1 MVIADTEISEDKREI
16 DAPKSILKRHRAP
29 SIGKMK
35 KRVHWAD
42 QKSVDVPVLVV
53 GTKSWPALSDAQT
66 PKPNNHVQNVAV
78 PAYAFPPGS
87 GPYPNG
93 LNPKPVSLVA
103 AAQVQDPSE
112 HSMEQHQQE
121 KSNTDIT
128 ELDRAFMKL
137 FLNTDEN
144 NLIQAESVP
153 GESHAPKRINRKR
166 VHWAED
172 GKSVDVPVLVVGTKS
187 WPALSDVQTPKAKN
201 LVDNV
206 SAKGENVAVSVPSVG
221 HIAPRAP
228 SVQKANSSGNFSPMN
243 KMPSPS
249 YQKPGPKRNVRPVAP
264 PPHIA
269 VPAYAF
275 PPGSGPY
282 PNAEN
287 PKPVSPVAAGQGFT
301 PPARAIDA
309 KHFPSFPGKISN

>member
-103 AAQVQDPSE
+103 AAQ
-112 HSMEQHQQE
+112 
-121 KSNTDIT
+121 
-128 ELDRAFMKL
+128 
-137 FLNTDEN
+137 
-144 NLIQAESVP
+144 
-153 GESHAPKRINRKR
+153 
-166 VHWAED
+166 
-172 GKSVDVPVLVVGTKS
+172 
-187 WPALSDVQTPKAKN
+187 
-201 LVDNV
+201 
-206 SAKGENVAVSVPSVG
+206 GEN
-221 HIAPRAP
+221 R
-228 SVQKANSSGNFSPMN
+228 
-243 KMPSPS
+243 
-249 YQKPGPKRNVRPVAP
+249 
-264 PPHIA
+264 
-269 VPAYAF
+269 
-275 PPGSGPY
+275 
-282 PNAEN
+282 
-287 PKPVSPVAAGQGFT
+287 
-301 PPARAIDA
+301 
-309 KHFPSFPGKISN
+309 